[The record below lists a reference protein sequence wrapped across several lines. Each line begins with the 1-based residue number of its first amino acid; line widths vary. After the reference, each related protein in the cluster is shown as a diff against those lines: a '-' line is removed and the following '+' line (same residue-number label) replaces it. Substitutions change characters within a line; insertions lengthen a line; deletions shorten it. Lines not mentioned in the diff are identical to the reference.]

1 MIVTFYCKICPTL
14 ACLIFCNWD
23 ATRSAMRSSLLVAMG
38 TVTWREAPPI
48 VKLKLKRISNF
59 DSWMDV
65 PYFSIHCSL
74 PDSQKRGLDHKKW
87 IWKTTLNT
95 VLTSLPPPKPIRSF
109 FVGIISGVPK
119 YNKLNLNY
127 TYSTKHHAVAVP
139 GNGGWHL
146 LDERLAGDLVC
157 QNRLR
162 VLSFSFWLDIY
173 ICRVA
178 FKTVID

>member
-1 MIVTFYCKICPTL
+1 MPYPRLSNLLQLGRHQECNAIITAGRHGNRDVTRSTPNSKIKIKTYFKFWFLNGCSIFFRFIAL
-14 ACLIFCNWD
+14 CLILRNAGLTIKNEFEKQHS
-23 ATRSAMRSSLLVAMG
+23 TQF
-38 TVTWREAPPI
+38 WR
-48 VKLKLKRISNF
+48 
-59 DSWMDV
+59 
-65 PYFSIHCSL
+65 PYL
-74 PDSQKRGLDHKKW
+74 PQNQYDH
-87 IWKTTLNT
+87 
-95 VLTSLPPPKPIRSF
+95 F